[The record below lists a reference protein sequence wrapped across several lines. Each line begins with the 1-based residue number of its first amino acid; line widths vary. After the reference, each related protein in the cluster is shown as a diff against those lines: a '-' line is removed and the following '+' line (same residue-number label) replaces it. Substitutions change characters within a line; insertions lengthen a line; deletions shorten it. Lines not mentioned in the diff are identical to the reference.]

1 MRMVGNS
8 EKLNMEKR
16 LIAKFVGTAGELHAA
31 CEKVLGERKT
41 LEVQSDD
48 ETVEFVAFIEHD
60 YTEHD

>member
-8 EKLNMEKR
+8 EKLIMEKR
-16 LIAKFVGTAGELHAA
+16 LIAKFVGTAGELDAE
-31 CEKVLGERKT
+31 CEKVLGERK

-60 YTEHD
+60 YTDHD